1 MENWLTYSPIPGM
14 VIWVILYIS
23 DYYLTLSSAKGYQ
36 EIGHFKFETSF
47 ELTPQYQKDIDGRV
61 KISRLHLTLL
71 TVYTLF
77 ILLLWYIFADLLQAP
92 QLYSIYLGMF
102 LLLET
107 AIHFRHFRNLF
118 MIRTIKKEGGV
129 DGLIEYSR
137 RFSYRLSAFDLY
149 MFSLLFIITAAVT
162 FSPFFLGGALMCF
175 GTGLKHSRQAAKLSK
190 VSSTVDINANP
201 SS

>member
-14 VIWVILYIS
+14 VIWAILYIS

-47 ELTPQYQKDIDGRV
+47 ELTPQYQKDIDGQV
-61 KISRLHLTLL
+61 KVSRLHLTLL
-71 TVYTLF
+71 VAYTLAL
-77 ILLLWYIFADLLQAP
+77 LLLWYVFAYLLRAQM
-92 QLYSIYLGMF
+92 LYSIYLGMF
-102 LLLET
+102 LLLEA

-118 MIRTIKKEGGV
+118 LIRTIKKEGGV
-129 DGLIEYSR
+129 VGTIAYSR

-149 MFSLLFIITAAVT
+149 LFSLLFIITAAVT

-175 GTGLKHSRQAAKLSK
+175 GTGLKHSRHAAKLSK
-190 VSSTVDINANP
+190 VTTNANP